1 MAEAP
6 MEEVSFK
13 VSFLYSGNKT
23 TSLPPHRRNTKL
35 RPLHHSGNKTTSL
48 PPHRSNREFTQRRRR
63 RQRERQ
69 KRNRFRQAKQQLCT
83 CITLFLYISLPSLHD
98 YNVKLPN
105 FTFCRGR
112 EQKTTTFFFF
122 SWTLMQSF
130 RIQLQKNLPTFAGQI
145 KGDGT
150 SAIKF
155 EAA

>member
-1 MAEAP
+1 MVDHSTTVFLMAEAP
-6 MEEVSFK
+6 MKEVSFK

-69 KRNRFRQAKQQLCT
+69 KRNRFRQAKQLLCT
-83 CITLFLYISLPSLHD
+83 CITLFFYISLPSLHN

-105 FTFCRGR
+105 FTFCGGR
-112 EQKTTTFFFF
+112 EQKTTTFFLLF
-122 SWTLMQSF
+122 
-130 RIQLQKNLPTFAGQI
+130 
-145 KGDGT
+145 
-150 SAIKF
+150 
-155 EAA
+155 